1 MNKNIFNK
9 VLTEKSIKNT
19 YLYSMIAQDKLENE
33 VFLKESLTYLENLGF
48 DNIQADVE
56 GYETP
61 KSYLKM
67 GSDIT
72 ITPDIVA
79 EKGGRKHYFEISL
92 KSEEPKLL
100 KSKWRFL
107 DVLTRMK
114 DHRFKI
120 ITRRGHYKF
129 TQDMLDDLN
138 LDKSPIKL

>member
-1 MNKNIFNK
+1 
-9 VLTEKSIKNT
+9 
-19 YLYSMIAQDKLENE
+19 MIAQDKLENQ
-33 VFLKESLTYLENLGF
+33 VFLKESLTYLEKLGY
-48 DNIQADVE
+48 DNIKADAE

-61 KSYLKM
+61 KSYLKR
-67 GSDIT
+67 GSDIS

-79 EKGGRKHYFEISL
+79 EKGGRKHYFEIGL

-114 DHRFKI
+114 DNRFKI

-138 LDKSPIKL
+138 LDKDPIKL

>member
-1 MNKNIFNK
+1 
-9 VLTEKSIKNT
+9 
-19 YLYSMIAQDKLENE
+19 MIAQDKIENNT
-33 VFLKESLTYLENLGF
+33 FLKESLAYLEKSGY
-48 DNIQADVE
+48 DNIKADIE

-61 KSYLKM
+61 KSYLKR
-67 GSDIT
+67 GSDIS

-79 EKGGRKHYFEISL
+79 EKGGRKHYFEIGL

-114 DHRFKI
+114 DHKFRI

-138 LDKSPIKL
+138 FDKNPIKL